1 MSKVSPNII
10 TPFNDRQR
18 LKDLV
23 FEVIDD
29 TFITTH
35 SPDLITLDGFISL
48 TLTNKKFVYQDMAVD
63 SLKDYMDVYLSG
75 LKQKDNSY
83 TVIDDGTNLVIS
95 FTESLGLDD
104 SLLTINDFDVKGK
117 IASR

>member
-35 SPDLITLDGFISL
+35 TKSF
-48 TLTNKKFVYQDMAVD
+48 
-63 SLKDYMDVYLSG
+63 
-75 LKQKDNSY
+75 
-83 TVIDDGTNLVIS
+83 NL
-95 FTESLGLDD
+95 
-104 SLLTINDFDVKGK
+104 
-117 IASR
+117 

>member
-1 MSKVSPNII
+1 MSKVKPNII
-10 TPFNDRQR
+10 TPFNDKQR
-18 LKDLV
+18 FKNLV

-35 SPDLITLDGFISL
+35 SPDSVTLDGFISL
-48 TLTNKKFVYQDMAVD
+48 TLANKKFVYQDMAVD
-63 SLKDYMDVYLSG
+63 SLKDYVDVYLSG
-75 LKQKDNSY
+75 LKQKDDSY
-83 TVIDDGTNLVIS
+83 TVVDNGTNLVIS

-117 IASR
+117 IVSR